1 MFFNKSKKL
10 LLSAWLLLGGL
21 ALSSCSSFFGDSG
34 YLITNLTTRVDE
46 DGNTIVTITFD
57 DEDISPVTF
66 TIPKGISGEPGVG
79 IASITPKFDSEKQ
92 IVTLTITYTDET
104 LEPTVIEVP
113 VISGIDGKNGKG
125 ITNVIIGKDE
135 IGNTTFQFQY
145 SDNTTSEVFTINK
158 GVDGIGI
165 KDITN
170 EYDADNNRI
179 AITITYTND
188 ETTTLYVSCGED
200 GNGIEG
206 ITAVDSG
213 TTYLLTI
220 TYTDGTMQ
228 RIPLAKPVA
237 TQWYSGNGVPSP
249 NLGNDGD
256 FYLNESGGEV
266 YKRVNGIWQLHYQVT
281 FNPNGGQ
288 WRYVDQTN
296 PGSAIANKT
305 IIVEAGSYVSQIAN
319 ADFEVIYEGHTFNGW
334 YNDKVLT
341 PNSGHFTTLTPVMSD
356 LTLFA
361 NRTETTSSEVL

>member
-206 ITAVDSG
+206 ITGSREQISCSRENKGREVWYRLYRPLCSDASFA
-213 TTYLLTI
+213 YSC
-220 TYTDGTMQ
+220 
-228 RIPLAKPVA
+228 RIPAGYCFCAFFAYGRNNRK
-237 TQWYSGNGVPSP
+237 SGKAVLLSH
-249 NLGNDGD
+249 
-256 FYLNESGGEV
+256 
-266 YKRVNGIWQLHYQVT
+266 RC
-281 FNPNGGQ
+281 
-288 WRYVDQTN
+288 
-296 PGSAIANKT
+296 GSC
-305 IIVEAGSYVSQIAN
+305 Y
-319 ADFEVIYEGHTFNGW
+319 
-334 YNDKVLT
+334 
-341 PNSGHFTTLTPVMSD
+341 P
-356 LTLFA
+356 
-361 NRTETTSSEVL
+361 